1 VSKYKDINFKDNN
14 PDITIHK
21 IKTILDEIGIKT
33 FESNWHNSIENYY
46 SVTIRINNSNL
57 ATNGKGISPSYA
69 LASAYGELMERL
81 QNQAF
86 FKLSVDVSPKALKY
100 KGFYYCTDEKSMTFN
115 EVLKFDNDWFKIQE
129 KLIRGTVDK
138 RYLLKKWMSIA
149 YENFNT
155 HFISIPYINIL
166 TKRESYIPIKMVSK
180 MYMSNGM
187 CAGNTKEEALV
198 QGLSEIFERYVNQK
212 ILMEN
217 IVPPDIP
224 ISYIAKY
231 PLFEKMLKDLE
242 LSGNYKVMVKDCSL
256 GKGYPVIGVI
266 IINKSDQ
273 TYFVKFG
280 AHPKFEIALQ
290 RTLTE
295 LLQGQHIKMLK
306 GVTEFSSIPQIKD
319 VHNNMIGILVNGS
332 GSYEKNLF
340 SNKESYEFTGFN
352 NVKGDSNS
360 DMLEYLLNILKR
372 DDYSI
377 FIRDVSFL
385 GFPSYHVIVPGFS
398 EVESIHNVEALD
410 NYSSYIKMK
419 KYIRDIDNI
428 SDDEI
433 TELISN
439 LNSSNIKAKISVP
452 QILNINIFDKVN
464 WYYSDIELLK
474 CALSYKIGR
483 YEDSFNYINNFINS
497 LNNPNNDKFNYTY
510 YKCVRDYIGNRAS
523 NFDSNTNIEL
533 LEQFYP
539 SEMIEDVTKNFHNN
553 KDVIEK
559 FGAISCWNCNNCDYA
574 DNCWSK
580 EHDRIFMILKDQYS
594 SNISSIVY

>member
-1 VSKYKDINFKDNN
+1 MSGYKDINFKDNN

-21 IKTILDEIGIKT
+21 IKTILDKIGIKT
-33 FESNWHNSIENYY
+33 LESNWHNSIENYY

-86 FKLSVDVSPKALKY
+86 FKLSVDVSPKALEY
-100 KGFYYCTDEKSMTFN
+100 KGFYYCPDEKYMTFD
-115 EVLKFDNDWFKIQE
+115 EVLKFENDWFKIQE
-129 KLIRGTVDK
+129 KLIMGTVDK
-138 RYLLKKWMSIA
+138 RYLLKKWMSID

-155 HFISIPYINIL
+155 HFVSIPYINIL
-166 TKRESYIPIKMVSK
+166 KKRKSYIPIKMVSK

-187 CAGNTKEEALV
+187 CAGNTAEEALV
-198 QGLSEIFERYVNQK
+198 QGLSEIFERHVNQK

-231 PLFEKMLKDLE
+231 PLLKKMLKDLE
-242 LSGNYKVMVKDCSL
+242 SSGNYKVMVKDCSL
-256 GKGYPVIGVI
+256 GKEYPVIGVI

-306 GVTEFSSIPQIKD
+306 GATEFSSVPQIKD
-319 VHNNMIGILVNGS
+319 IHNNMMGILVNGS
-332 GSYEKNLF
+332 GIYDKNLF
-340 SNKESYEFTGFN
+340 SNKKSYEFKEFN

-360 DMLEYLLNILKR
+360 EMLEYLLNILKR
-372 DDYSI
+372 EEYSI

-385 GFPSYHVIVPGFS
+385 GFPSYHIIVPRFS
-398 EVESIHNVEALD
+398 EVESINDVESLD
-410 NYSSYIKMK
+410 NYSSYIKIK
-419 KYIRDIDNI
+419 KNLRNI
-428 SDDEI
+428 NNINDDEI
-433 TELISN
+433 IELISN
-439 LNSSNIKAKISVP
+439 LNGSNIKGKTSVT

-474 CALSYKIGR
+474 CVLSYKIGR
-483 YEDSFNYINNFINS
+483 YEESFNYINNFINS
-497 LNNPNNDKFNYTY
+497 LNNPNNDRFNYTY
-510 YKCVRDYIGNRAS
+510 YKCVRDYIGNKAS
-523 NFDSNTNIEL
+523 KFDSNTSREL

-539 SEMIEDVTKNFHNN
+539 SEMIQDVIKNFHNN
-553 KDVIEK
+553 KNVIKK
-559 FGAISCWNCNNCDYA
+559 FGVISCWNCDDCDYV
-574 DNCWSK
+574 DSCWSK
-580 EHDRIFMILKDQYS
+580 EHDRIFMILKDQYY
-594 SNISSIVY
+594 SNISNIFC